1 MVQWLDW
8 YDFCRRIGDFFW
20 LLLQYWGNQR
30 NGLCIEFRYSNSS
43 PSLFKMTLKGIHNM
57 MVGLHF

>member
-1 MVQWLDW
+1 MAQWLERH
-8 YDFCRRIGDFFW
+8 DFCVLIGDFL

-43 PSLFKMTLKGIHNM
+43 PSLFKMTLKGIYNM
-57 MVGLHF
+57 MVGWHF

>member
-1 MVQWLDW
+1 MAQWLERH
-8 YDFCRRIGDFFW
+8 DFCLLIGDFFW

-57 MVGLHF
+57 MDGWYF

>member
-1 MVQWLDW
+1 MAQWLERH
-8 YDFCRRIGDFFW
+8 DFCILIGDFFW

-43 PSLFKMTLKGIHNM
+43 PSLFKMTLRGIII
-57 MVGLHF
+57 